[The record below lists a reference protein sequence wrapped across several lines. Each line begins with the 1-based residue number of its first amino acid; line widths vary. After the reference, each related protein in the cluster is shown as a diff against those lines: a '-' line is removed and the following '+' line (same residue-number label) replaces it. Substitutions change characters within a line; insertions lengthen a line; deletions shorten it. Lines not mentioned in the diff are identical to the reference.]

1 MEGYFVLNE
10 RGEPMLERDVEAWTR
25 WFERADRSVARKCAR
40 EGVGRRGEVERE
52 VEPPQ
57 HRREPVDQVLG
68 DPVDQERRRKV
79 GELIADGYRRIPQE
93 EDELEAARRAAI
105 RSIEQEPW

>member
-1 MEGYFVLNE
+1 MSEQIAVRIPDELVESLEDLVSEGRFE
-10 RGEPMLERDVEAWTR
+10 TKAEAI
-25 WFERADRSVARKCAR
+25 RAAL
-40 EGVGRRGEVERE
+40 
-52 VEPPQ
+52 Q
-57 HRREPVDQVLG
+57 TL
-68 DPVDQERRRKV
+68 VDQERRRKV

>member
-1 MEGYFVLNE
+1 MSGQIAVRIPDELVESLEDLVSEGRFE
-10 RGEPMLERDVEAWTR
+10 TKAEAI
-25 WFERADRSVARKCAR
+25 RAAL
-40 EGVGRRGEVERE
+40 
-52 VEPPQ
+52 Q
-57 HRREPVDQVLG
+57 TL
-68 DPVDQERRRKV
+68 VDQERRRKV